1 MGRNKKKYFL
11 NMRKRGKKKEIKE
24 KEIKQFQEPQNKF
37 FVNGEFNV
45 EKLQYVQ
52 LMDEM
57 VDFPENVA
65 VIGMLVGISRRILDG
80 NNPEKQSRTPYIFHM
95 TDFTIPAFIPA
106 DFFNNRNFGRKELHN
121 KTYDIRV
128 FQPGFDKICRVIKRD
143 LNPFVRYFKLYS
155 DTAYHCD
162 KNGVLERIE
171 TMSREDLQY
180 YYLDRFN
187 IWLELEAQVY
197 LFKGEKELSHLTHF
211 VYIPPE
217 NLEVSLNHIHQNR
230 IWLMFKAAYEK
241 TGMFKNIFQNN
252 NQRFETIEI
261 DDDDDDDDYDDQ
273 SFESVPPPSN
283 LFEDHGSSNYSYNNS
298 GLGESTQVID
308 NTQANSSPENYDV
321 PSVSNNQVK
330 KRLRFSDQVYSND
343 TQQGGDFWDQD
354 DGSGSNTDVAE
365 EPWVSDDDSS
375 VVFNNQSSKRR
386 KTIRFES
393 SSSESEEEDQTS
405 IVKNEVKREVKEEA
419 EAKNENEKEIETE
432 EVERKNLEE
441 TLQKEVQ
448 QESRHNEKESI
459 TNAVQVNGVD
469 VNGTSQPDILAE
481 EETTLELEEEEQ
493 ANEEPDLN
501 EKIEHIQKENKQ
513 QVNQVGNSNVSNAV
527 SIVNNKE
534 QVTYNSNERINETKL
549 INDEQSNDKKDEVI
563 KENLRV
569 DENIPSQLMTQEIS
583 STSKESEERN
593 ENENENENESDNSN
607 HETNENNTQQD
618 VELMNRLGRKR
629 FKNIEYKLLT
639 ELSYLDFRYQPQY
652 VIVKNIEIVTE
663 FQNYIYII
671 SETETRYKRI
681 KLRIKDENNNTLVI
695 YVQNDDL
702 LKFLQIDDR
711 GYSFFDDIEDTI
723 KEKIKNK
730 YKDGKEEY
738 FGMIISAKEVFPN
751 IRKWFWEYSSERKIE
766 E

>member
-1 MGRNKKKYFL
+1 MGRNNKKYFL

-121 KTYDIRV
+121 RTYDIRV
-128 FQPGFDKICRVIKRD
+128 FQPGFDRICRVIKRD

-211 VYIPPE
+211 VYIPSE
-217 NLEVSLNHIHQNR
+217 NLEVSLNHIHQNK

-261 DDDDDDDDYDDQ
+261 DDDDDDYDDQ

-283 LFEDHGSSNYSYNNS
+283 LFADHGSSNYSYNNS

-375 VVFNNQSSKRR
+375 VVFNNQSLKRR

-393 SSSESEEEDQTS
+393 SSSESEEEDEIS
-405 IVKNEVKREVKEEA
+405 IVKNEVKREVKEET
-419 EAKNENEKEIETE
+419 EAKNENENEREIETE
-432 EVERKNLEE
+432 EVERENLEE

-481 EETTLELEEEEQ
+481 EETTLEEEEEQ

-501 EKIEHIQKENKQ
+501 EKIEQKENKQ

-549 INDEQSNDKKDEVI
+549 INDKQSNDKKDEVI

-569 DENIPSQLMTQEIS
+569 DENIPSQLMTHEIS
-583 STSKESEERN
+583 STSKESEESN
-593 ENENENENESDNSN
+593 ENENENENENDNSN
-607 HETNENNTQQD
+607 HENNENNTQQD

-629 FKNIEYKLLT
+629 FENIEYKLLT